1 MAAKSPAA
9 AGSAL
14 DRLNLPAKLGIGGLL
29 LTLVGVVYFVV
40 FYSDIDAQIASAK
53 QSEVTLQTELATAK
67 SSREAYQKD
76 LEEKTRREQLARE
89 QKKILPDDSETP
101 AFLSSIQ
108 SVATIAGVNL
118 TSWSPLEES
127 VGEFYAKV
135 PMKLTFAGK
144 FHQVAKFFHGVGQ
157 LDRIINIENIQAKV
171 IPPKTTGNTDDVEIN
186 VDCLA
191 TAFRAV
197 RPNEAGGKRRG
208 TGR

>member
-9 AGSAL
+9 GGSAL
-14 DRLNLPAKLGIGGLL
+14 DRLNLAAKIGIGALL
-29 LTLVGVVYFVV
+29 LVLVGVVYFVV
-40 FYSDIDAQIASAK
+40 FYSDIDSQIASAK
-53 QSEVTLQTELATAK
+53 QQESNLQGELTKAK
-67 SSREAYQKD
+67 TSRDAYQKD

-101 AFLSSIQ
+101 AFLSSLQ

-118 TSWSPLEES
+118 TSWSPMDEA

-135 PMKLTFAGK
+135 PMKLSLTGR

-157 LDRIINIENIQAKV
+157 LDRIINIENISAKV
-171 IPPKTTGNTDDVEIN
+171 IPPADKSSDEYSVS

-197 RPNEAGGKRRG
+197 RASDASKRRG
-208 TGR
+208 AGR

>member
-9 AGSAL
+9 GGSAL
-14 DRLNLPAKLGIGGLL
+14 DRLNLPAKIGIGGLL
-29 LTLVGVVYFVV
+29 LALVGVVYFVV
-40 FYSDIDAQIASAK
+40 FYSDIDGQIASAK
-53 QSEVTLQTELATAK
+53 QQEGALQGELTQAK
-67 SSREAYQKD
+67 TSRDAYQKD

-101 AFLSSIQ
+101 AFLSSLQ
-108 SVATIAGVNL
+108 AVATIAGVSL
-118 TSWSPLEES
+118 TSWSPIDES

-135 PMKLTFAGK
+135 PMKLSLTGK

-157 LDRIINIENIQAKV
+157 LDRIINIENISAKV
-171 IPPKTTGNTDDVEIN
+171 VPPVTKSAEEVDIA

-197 RPNEAGGKRRG
+197 RASDASKRRG